1 MKSEFGRL
9 FLRYVIGF
17 LSALLLSVGSYLIVV
32 NGGLESSAIMAV
44 ILTLAVVQLI
54 VQLIFFLHLDIR
66 GRSAGRTVVFV
77 FTIIM
82 MLVVVVGS
90 LWIMR
95 NLDYRM
101 GMSSEAMNEYMQTQ
115 NKKGF

>member
-1 MKSEFGRL
+1 MKSEFDRL
-9 FLRYVIGF
+9 FLRYAFGF

-32 NGGLESSAIMAV
+32 NGGLDSNTTMAA
-44 ILTLAVVQLI
+44 ILTLAIVQLVVQL
-54 VQLIFFLHLDIR
+54 VFFLHLDIR

-77 FTIIM
+77 FTVIM
-82 MLVVVVGS
+82 MLIVVVGS
-90 LWIMR
+90 IWIMR

-101 GMSSEAMNEYMQTQ
+101 GMSSEAMNDYMQTQ

>member
-1 MKSEFGRL
+1 MTSEFNRL
-9 FLRYVIGF
+9 LMRYVVGF
-17 LSALLLSVGSYLIVV
+17 MSALLLSVGSYLIATS
-32 NGGLESSAIMAV
+32 GASAAARTMAI
-44 ILTLAVVQLI
+44 ILVLAVAQL
-54 VQLIFFLHLDIR
+54 VCQLIFFLHLDIR
-66 GRSAGRTVVFV
+66 GRSVGRTVSFI

-101 GMSSEAMNEYMQTQ
+101 GMSPEAMNDYMQAQ

>member
-1 MKSEFGRL
+1 MTSEFNRL
-9 FLRYVIGF
+9 FTRYVIGF
-17 LSALLLSVGSYLIVV
+17 LVALLLSVGSYLVV
-32 NGGLESSAIMAV
+32 VGGIGSNGQVMAV
-44 ILTLAVVQLI
+44 ILGLAVVQLV

-66 GRSAGRTVVFV
+66 GRSLGRTVTFA

-101 GMSSEAMNEYMQTQ
+101 GMSPESMNDYMKAQ